1 MHAHYHRLLASVP
14 EGYGEE
20 SFLRVGYD
28 ALEDIT
34 PEEVEAAVCRLR
46 NHKALGESWI
56 SAELLKLLDPSFYTA
71 LAALFNRVR

>member
-1 MHAHYHRLLASVP
+1 MHAHYHRLLAMVP

-20 SFLRVGYD
+20 SFLHEGYD

-34 PEEVEAAVCRLR
+34 PVEVEMAVSRLR

-56 SAELLKLLDPSFYTA
+56 SAELLKLLDPSFCIA